1 MDGRNGISLCE
12 FLLISRYGL
21 VSRLPRDLEVPETVN
36 VVSLSIQNKINQSL
50 RHLFGPSGKFRS
62 EKQEEGL
69 LATIEGKSPLF
80 IILPTGAGKSLMF
93 EIPALFKG
101 AKSTIVIVPL
111 VGLAENLLQRCK
123 DDRIDTIIYGRG
135 TPRYAKIIII
145 IMETAISSNCR
156 QFIQDRFLDGEL
168 ERIVFDECH
177 MIVTEESYRPKLQ
190 ELWRLSVPVQYVFMS
205 ATYPPSFAPIFQE
218 KMLIKEPFII
228 RERNEKPKCFY
239 EVMRYE
245 GGMLEVG
252 RIVKNIV
259 DLCIDERKV
268 FYSGMDNLGLDRTE
282 TDRDR
287 PILDRVESN
296 RFYLFDSVQGYFQD
310 RLVRSILIAGTDWTE
325 VFVA

>member
-1 MDGRNGISLCE
+1 M
-12 FLLISRYGL
+12 
-21 VSRLPRDLEVPETVN
+21 VSRLPRDLEVPKTVN
-36 VVSLSIQNKINQSL
+36 VVSSSVRNKIDQAL

-69 LATIEGKSPLF
+69 LAVIEGKSPLF

-93 EIPALFKG
+93 EIPALFNG
-101 AKSTIVIVPL
+101 VKSTIVIVPL
-111 VGLAENLLQRCK
+111 IALAENLLQRCK

-145 IMETAISSNCR
+145 ITETAISSNCR
-156 QFIQDRFLDGEL
+156 QFIQGCFLDGEL

-259 DLCIDERKV
+259 DLCIDKRKV
-268 FYSGMDNLGLDRTE
+268 FY
-282 TDRDR
+282 
-287 PILDRVESN
+287 
-296 RFYLFDSVQGYFQD
+296 
-310 RLVRSILIAGTDWTE
+310 
-325 VFVA
+325 

>member
-1 MDGRNGISLCE
+1 M
-12 FLLISRYGL
+12 
-21 VSRLPRDLEVPETVN
+21 VSRLSRDLEVTQSVN
-36 VVSLSIQNKINQSL
+36 VVSLSLRTKIEQAL
-50 RHLFGPSGKFRS
+50 RHLFGPCGKFRS

-69 LATIEGKSPLF
+69 LAVIEGKSPLF

-93 EIPALFKG
+93 EIPALFNG
-101 AKSTIVIVPL
+101 VKSTIVIVPL
-111 VGLAENLLQRCK
+111 IALAENLLQRCK

-145 IMETAISSNCR
+145 ITETAISSNCR
-156 QFIQDRFLDGEL
+156 QFIQDCFLDGEL

-245 GGMLEVG
+245 GGILEVG

-268 FYSGMDNLGLDRTE
+268 FY
-282 TDRDR
+282 
-287 PILDRVESN
+287 
-296 RFYLFDSVQGYFQD
+296 
-310 RLVRSILIAGTDWTE
+310 
-325 VFVA
+325 

>member
-1 MDGRNGISLCE
+1 M
-12 FLLISRYGL
+12 
-21 VSRLPRDLEVPETVN
+21 VSRLPRDLEVPKTVN
-36 VVSLSIQNKINQSL
+36 VVSSSVRNKIDQAL

-69 LATIEGKSPLF
+69 LAVIEGKSPLF

-93 EIPALFKG
+93 EIPALFNG
-101 AKSTIVIVPL
+101 VKSTIVIVPL
-111 VGLAENLLQRCK
+111 IALAENLLQRCK

-145 IMETAISSNCR
+145 ITETAISSNCR
-156 QFIQDRFLDGEL
+156 QFIQDCFLDGEL

-245 GGMLEVG
+245 GGILEVG

-268 FYSGMDNLGLDRTE
+268 FY
-282 TDRDR
+282 
-287 PILDRVESN
+287 
-296 RFYLFDSVQGYFQD
+296 
-310 RLVRSILIAGTDWTE
+310 
-325 VFVA
+325 

>member
-1 MDGRNGISLCE
+1 M
-12 FLLISRYGL
+12 
-21 VSRLPRDLEVPETVN
+21 VSRLPRDLEVPKTVN
-36 VVSLSIQNKINQSL
+36 VVSSSVRNKIDQAL

-69 LATIEGKSPLF
+69 LAVIEGKSPLF

-93 EIPALFKG
+93 EIPALFNG
-101 AKSTIVIVPL
+101 VKSTIVIVPL
-111 VGLAENLLQRCK
+111 IALAENLLQRCK

-145 IMETAISSNCR
+145 ITETAISSNCR
-156 QFIQDRFLDGEL
+156 QFIQDCFLDGEL

-259 DLCIDERKV
+259 DLCIDKRKV
-268 FYSGMDNLGLDRTE
+268 FY
-282 TDRDR
+282 
-287 PILDRVESN
+287 
-296 RFYLFDSVQGYFQD
+296 
-310 RLVRSILIAGTDWTE
+310 
-325 VFVA
+325 

>member
-1 MDGRNGISLCE
+1 M
-12 FLLISRYGL
+12 
-21 VSRLPRDLEVPETVN
+21 VSRLPRDLEVPKTVN
-36 VVSLSIQNKINQSL
+36 VVSSSVRNKIDQAL

-69 LATIEGKSPLF
+69 LAVIEGKSPLF

-93 EIPALFKG
+93 EIPALFNG
-101 AKSTIVIVPL
+101 VKSTIVIVPL
-111 VGLAENLLQRCK
+111 IALAENLLQRCK

-145 IMETAISSNCR
+145 ITETAISSNCR
-156 QFIQDRFLDGEL
+156 QFIQDCFLDGEL

-228 RERNEKPKCFY
+228 RERNEKPKCLY

-245 GGMLEVG
+245 GGILEVG

-259 DLCIDERKV
+259 DLCIDKRKV
-268 FYSGMDNLGLDRTE
+268 FY
-282 TDRDR
+282 
-287 PILDRVESN
+287 
-296 RFYLFDSVQGYFQD
+296 
-310 RLVRSILIAGTDWTE
+310 
-325 VFVA
+325 

>member
-1 MDGRNGISLCE
+1 M
-12 FLLISRYGL
+12 
-21 VSRLPRDLEVPETVN
+21 VSRLPRDLEILKTIN
-36 VVSLSIQNKINQSL
+36 IVSLSIRIKIDQAL

-69 LATIEGKSPLF
+69 LAVIEGKSPLF

-93 EIPALFKG
+93 EIPALFNG
-101 AKSTIVIVPL
+101 VKSTIVIVPL
-111 VGLAENLLQRCK
+111 DALAENLLQRCK

-145 IMETAISSNCR
+145 ITETAISSNCR
-156 QFIQDRFLDGEL
+156 QFIQDCFLDGEL

-259 DLCIDERKV
+259 DLCIDKRKV
-268 FYSGMDNLGLDRTE
+268 FY
-282 TDRDR
+282 
-287 PILDRVESN
+287 
-296 RFYLFDSVQGYFQD
+296 
-310 RLVRSILIAGTDWTE
+310 
-325 VFVA
+325 

>member
-1 MDGRNGISLCE
+1 
-12 FLLISRYGL
+12 
-21 VSRLPRDLEVPETVN
+21 LEIPKTIN
-36 VVSLSIQNKINQSL
+36 VVSLSVRIKIDQAL

-123 DDRIDTIIYGRG
+123 NNRIDTIIYGRG

-145 IMETAISSNCR
+145 ITETAIGSTCR
-156 QFIQDRFLDGEL
+156 QFIQDCFLDGEL
-168 ERIVFDECH
+168 ERVVFDECH
-177 MIVTEESYRPKLQ
+177 MIVTEESYRLKLQ
-190 ELWRLSVPVQYVFMS
+190 ELWRLSIPVQYVFMS

-239 EVMRYE
+239 DVMRYE
-245 GGMLEVG
+245 GGILEVG
-252 RIVKNIV
+252 RIVKNIA

-268 FYSGMDNLGLDRTE
+268 FY
-282 TDRDR
+282 
-287 PILDRVESN
+287 
-296 RFYLFDSVQGYFQD
+296 
-310 RLVRSILIAGTDWTE
+310 
-325 VFVA
+325 

>member
-1 MDGRNGISLCE
+1 
-12 FLLISRYGL
+12 
-21 VSRLPRDLEVPETVN
+21 LEVSKTIN
-36 VVSLSIQNKINQSL
+36 IVSLSIRTKIDQAL

-69 LATIEGKSPLF
+69 YAIIEEKSPLF

-93 EIPALFKG
+93 EIPALFEG

-111 VGLAENLLQRCK
+111 VALAENLLQRCK

-145 IMETAISSNCR
+145 ITETAISSTCG
-156 QFIQDRFLDGEL
+156 QFIQDCFLDGEL
-168 ERIVFDECH
+168 ERLVFDECH

-218 KMLIKEPFII
+218 KMLIKEPFIV
-228 RERNEKPKCFY
+228 RERNEKPKCSY
-239 EVMRYE
+239 EVMRY
-245 GGMLEVG
+245 GGGILEIA
-252 RIVKNIV
+252 RIVKSII

-268 FYSGMDNLGLDRTE
+268 
-282 TDRDR
+282 
-287 PILDRVESN
+287 
-296 RFYLFDSVQGYFQD
+296 
-310 RLVRSILIAGTDWTE
+310 
-325 VFVA
+325 

>member
-1 MDGRNGISLCE
+1 
-12 FLLISRYGL
+12 L
-21 VSRLPRDLEVPETVN
+21 VSRLPRDLEVPKTVN
-36 VVSLSIQNKINQSL
+36 VVSSSVRNKIDQAL

-69 LATIEGKSPLF
+69 LAVIEGKSPLF

-93 EIPALFKG
+93 EIPALFNG
-101 AKSTIVIVPL
+101 VKSTIVIVPL
-111 VGLAENLLQRCK
+111 IALAENLLQRCK

-145 IMETAISSNCR
+145 ITETAISSNCR
-156 QFIQDRFLDGEL
+156 QFIQDCFLDGEL

-259 DLCIDERKV
+259 DLCIDKRKV
-268 FYSGMDNLGLDRTE
+268 FY
-282 TDRDR
+282 
-287 PILDRVESN
+287 
-296 RFYLFDSVQGYFQD
+296 
-310 RLVRSILIAGTDWTE
+310 
-325 VFVA
+325 

>member
-1 MDGRNGISLCE
+1 
-12 FLLISRYGL
+12 L
-21 VSRLPRDLEVPETVN
+21 VSRLPRDLEVPKTVN
-36 VVSLSIQNKINQSL
+36 VVSSSVRNKIDQAL

-69 LATIEGKSPLF
+69 LAVIEGKSPLF

-93 EIPALFKG
+93 EIPALFNG
-101 AKSTIVIVPL
+101 VKSTIVIVPL
-111 VGLAENLLQRCK
+111 IALAENLLQRCK

-145 IMETAISSNCR
+145 ITETAISSNCR
-156 QFIQDRFLDGEL
+156 QFIQDCFLDGEL

-245 GGMLEVG
+245 GGILEVG

-268 FYSGMDNLGLDRTE
+268 FY
-282 TDRDR
+282 
-287 PILDRVESN
+287 
-296 RFYLFDSVQGYFQD
+296 
-310 RLVRSILIAGTDWTE
+310 
-325 VFVA
+325 